1 MSTDRLNALLGFL
14 QETPNDPFTL
24 YAVATEY
31 RPESP
36 QTALSYYEK
45 LLNEHP
51 RYVPTYYHAAQ
62 LYVDLNQSERARQTY
77 EKGIEEAQK
86 QNDALAL
93 RELRSAYDE
102 FLFED

>member
-1 MSTDRLNALLGFL
+1 MSTDRLDALLGFL
-14 QETPNDPFTL
+14 QETPNDAFTL

-31 RPESP
+31 RKETPR
-36 QTALSYYEK
+36 TALSYYEK

-51 RYVPTYYHAAQ
+51 QYVPTYYHAAQ
-62 LYVDLNQSERARQTY
+62 LYVDLNQSERAEQTY
-77 EKGIEEAQK
+77 QKGIAEAER

-102 FLFED
+102 FLFE

>member
-1 MSTDRLNALLGFL
+1 MSTDRLAALLGFL
-14 QETPNDPFTL
+14 QETPDDPFTL

-31 RPESP
+31 RNENPR
-36 QTALSYYEK
+36 TALGYYEK

-51 RYVPTYYHAAQ
+51 QYVPTYYHAAQ
-62 LYVDLNQSERARQTY
+62 LYVDLNQPERAEQTY
-77 EKGIEEAQK
+77 QKGIEEAQK

-93 RELRSAYDE
+93 RELRNAYDE

>member
-1 MSTDRLNALLGFL
+1 MSTDRLEALLGFL
-14 QETPNDPFTL
+14 RETPDDPFTL

-31 RPESP
+31 RREHPEK
-36 QTALSYYEK
+36 ARDYYEQ

-51 RYVPTYYHAAQ
+51 TYVPTYYHAAQ
-62 LYVDLNQSERARQTY
+62 LYADLNQAELAEQTY
-77 EKGIEEAQK
+77 QKGIAEAER

-102 FLFED
+102 FLFE